1 MELSLSTWYR
11 TFLAVSTRNLTRS
24 HLLVVDYASSLR
36 VALDETK
43 SYASDYYNT
52 KVRQVEAL
60 LIWSMNPVNGKSFIF
75 YFTFILG
82 VNRFPLGTFISLS
95 RKVESRTFLAYLK
108 AWTGS
113 RCIKTNK
120 QTNSVYVIRILIS
133 KREPVHGA

>member
-52 KVRQVEAL
+52 KVGQVEAWTQWTVSL
-60 LIWSMNPVNGKSFIF
+60 LYFILH
-75 YFTFILG
+75 FILG

-120 QTNSVYVIRILIS
+120 QQTNSVYVIRILIS